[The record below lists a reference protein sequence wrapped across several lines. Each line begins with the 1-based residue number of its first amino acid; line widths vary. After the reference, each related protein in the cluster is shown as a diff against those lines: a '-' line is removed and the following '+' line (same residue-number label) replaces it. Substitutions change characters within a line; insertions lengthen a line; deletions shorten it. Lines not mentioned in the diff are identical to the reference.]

1 MPGRGNGGEW
11 GEVTSTSNC
20 TDYQARRLNI
30 RYRVKGE
37 KGTHYAHTLNGTAVA
52 ISRALIALMENHQL
66 ADGSIKIPKVLV
78 PWVGKDR
85 IG

>member
-1 MPGRGNGGEW
+1 
-11 GEVTSTSNC
+11 
-20 TDYQARRLNI
+20 
-30 RYRVKGE
+30 
-37 KGTHYAHTLNGTAVA
+37 VA